1 MNRAERRRRH
11 KNVAI
16 EHFLISLA
24 LDRRAHMH
32 CYLMT
37 DDPQY
42 LSVAADRLLSEAE
55 KLGCSPLMGVMTPL
69 VDDVEA
75 VREII
80 RKRGAEE
87 QRSLREAT
95 DFHFSIWVTNTDDPV
110 DAQLMAMH

>member
-1 MNRAERRRRH
+1 MNRAARRRWQ
-11 KNVAI
+11 KTV

-24 LDRRAHMH
+24 LDRCAHMH

-37 DDPQY
+37 DDKRY
-42 LSVAADRLLSEAE
+42 LRVAADRLLNEAE

-69 VDDVEA
+69 GDNVEA

-87 QRSLREAT
+87 QRLLREAT
-95 DFHFSIWVTNTDDPV
+95 DFHFSIWVTCADDPV